1 MIVQTR
7 NWVIDEPWVDL
18 AACRN
23 FDPMLFFPPPA
34 GDERTPLAIC
44 ENCCVVEACLDYAL
58 RANERW
64 GVWGGTTQR
73 YRRNLSRR
81 LRRRAA

>member
-7 NWVIDEPWVDL
+7 TWVIEEPWVDL

-23 FDPMLFFPPPA
+23 FDPMLFFPAPG
-34 GDERTPLAIC
+34 GDERTPMAIC
-44 ENCCVVEACLDYAL
+44 ENCCVVEACLDYAI
-58 RANERW
+58 RADERW

-73 YRRNLSRR
+73 YRRKLSR
-81 LRRRAA
+81 LRRRQAA